1 MARIAVDTDDLPV
14 GPDQQRR
21 DVAVAIVQAQSLSHS
36 LAQRLDLEQIR
47 ASNGALLDLG
57 RLLVGREAQREM
69 AGQDAGYRL
78 GRAEAAL
85 ELVTADLAAAREELA
100 LLRAEKA
107 QASWVVAMAPVGQAC
122 TFRAIED
129 PLRRGGIDPA
139 TVLADRLIA
148 LGGVSLAR
156 DYAAALAADVAGRT
170 P

>member
-1 MARIAVDTDDLPV
+1 MARIAVDTDEMLP
-14 GPDQQRR
+14 GPERERR
-21 DVAVAIVQAQSLSHS
+21 DVAVAIVQAQSFSHS

-47 ASNGALLDLG
+47 TANGALLDLG
-57 RLLVGREAQREM
+57 RLLVGREAQREA

-85 ELVTADLAAAREELA
+85 ELVTTDLAAAREELA

-107 QASWVVAMAPVGQAC
+107 QASWVVAMAPVGQHLVDLIG
-122 TFRAIED
+122 T
-129 PLRRGGIDPA
+129 LRRGGIDPA
-139 TVLADRLIA
+139 TVLADRLIG
-148 LGGVSLAR
+148 LGGLSLAR